1 MNSYPTH
8 SVTTETKSRN
18 LFHRER
24 TRQVITQYI
33 YQQTGCPTC
42 RKGTFCS
49 RDGNK
54 WGCLPYNNIAE
65 HLNHIGHPTSRG
77 NTWSIKTIRDQITWK
92 MRKVTE
98 QEKEKWIEQEN
109 KKRNEGVIWE
119 THELT
124 QDSEA
129 MLEELKNE
137 VYTTLVE
144 PKQDIDIFLNALRQE
159 IVDNHKMGWS
169 VSIIRIEIPPT
180 N

>member
-1 MNSYPTH
+1 
-8 SVTTETKSRN
+8 
-18 LFHRER
+18 
-24 TRQVITQYI
+24 
-33 YQQTGCPTC
+33 
-42 RKGTFCS
+42 
-49 RDGNK
+49 
-54 WGCLPYNNIAE
+54 
-65 HLNHIGHPTSRG
+65 
-77 NTWSIKTIRDQITWK
+77 